1 MRGGD
6 AAVLLFLS
14 FISSVLAPDLFFSG
28 IQWVFFLQ
36 SFLHFQSFR
45 KKKSEYFFT
54 KSSTNPVMGFFFLLC
69 RKPIISPSKQ
79 AIKVNFR

>member
-54 KSSTNPVMGFFFLLC
+54 KSSTNPVMGIFFIIMQETHN
-69 RKPIISPSKQ
+69 KPIKTSY
-79 AIKVNFR
+79 

>member
-6 AAVLLFLS
+6 AAVLLFRS

-45 KKKSEYFFT
+45 KK
-54 KSSTNPVMGFFFLLC
+54 NLNIFLQNQA
-69 RKPIISPSKQ
+69 PIQ
-79 AIKVNFR
+79 